1 MASTAALA
9 IVAGAVAPAL
19 LVVLWHILRVSWLP
33 VVLLTEFLVLEAL
46 VHNVA
51 VQACCLDLLQSVCC
65 LQTTAPTW
73 VRTRVLPLLGR
84 PLRPLHH
91 QRRADCAPRPT
102 QPGHVP
108 RSLPGRLPGS
118 SRWTR
123 GLWRVLIFTLAAPA
137 AYPTRGWS
145 GSLHGAGG
153 RLGGR
158 RFEPGAA
165 PGAAAPGAVRFEAVA
180 LGPAAA
186 PSLSQPAGGGLGRA
200 APPSCRPSPLR
211 RVDGLESRRRTSS
224 ASHARLVGRCSLR
237 SPSYLPTIPCVGT
250 GGPHWDPRAVR
261 PGDPHSLF

>member
-1 MASTAALA
+1 MPLAMASTAALA

-102 QPGHVP
+102 QPGL
-108 RSLPGRLPGS
+108 SL
-118 SRWTR
+118 
-123 GLWRVLIFTLAAPA
+123 I
-137 AYPTRGWS
+137 
-145 GSLHGAGG
+145 H
-153 RLGGR
+153 
-158 RFEPGAA
+158 
-165 PGAAAPGAVRFEAVA
+165 
-180 LGPAAA
+180 
-186 PSLSQPAGGGLGRA
+186 
-200 APPSCRPSPLR
+200 
-211 RVDGLESRRRTSS
+211 
-224 ASHARLVGRCSLR
+224 
-237 SPSYLPTIPCVGT
+237 I
-250 GGPHWDPRAVR
+250 
-261 PGDPHSLF
+261 